1 MASIED
7 GMRER
12 GVDFRLTV
20 AIEGILRLSGAT
32 DEFLRAFRGLLAP
45 VTVTSDPPGAT
56 VSIDGQQRGQ
66 TPLEMRLPPGTVRL
80 ATTVEG
86 YLEAQ
91 DTLTTAPAVAETV
104 HVVLIAEPEPALAGE
119 TAAANLDV
127 QSQPPGATVTVD
139 GEQRGE
145 TPMSLTLDPGAYEV
159 AISRDGYLENRQSV
173 NLEAGIAETLSV
185 TLTSTEAAQPVVEG
199 GGSNLKVILPIVG
212 GAAGAVA
219 AFLLAGP
226 TEVTTAP
233 TSTTTPT
240 ILPTTTNRPP
250 VGGSI
255 SASPLRG
262 FVFDTEFRFTAN
274 GVSDPDGDNITYL
287 WQYGDGSLNPP
298 SARSVTKVYSQARAF
313 TVTLSVNDGRSQTRF
328 VDSVTVT
335 VDPDVLPGLWDGSYS
350 WNCGAGRFGGTGTT
364 QIAFVIDA
372 SRVVTAEF
380 NRYSGFA
387 TYLGGTSRIQVDRFI
402 EGDRNSIRITIGGSP
417 GPGGPENGG
426 DPGHFRNSFI
436 GVLNGFSIEGTTLF
450 GEASAGGGCGQS
462 TEPSGFFAIQK
473 R

>member
-185 TLTSTEAAQPVVEG
+185 TLTSAEAAQPVVEG

-226 TEVTTAP
+226 PEVTTAP

-240 ILPTTTNRPP
+240 ILPPSTTTTPPTTTNRPP

-287 WQYGDGSLNPP
+287 WEYGDGSLNPP

-313 TVTLSVNDGRSQTRF
+313 TVRLSVNDGRSPNRF

-335 VDPDVLPGLWDGSYS
+335 VDPDDLPGLWDGSYS
-350 WNCGAGRFGGTGTT
+350 WNCDGNRTGTT

-372 SRVVTAEF
+372 LAPDPSGF

-387 TYLGGTSRIQVDRFI
+387 TYLGGTSRILANRSRL
-402 EGDRNSIRITIGGSP
+402 DRNSIRIIIEESASGA
-417 GPGGPENGG
+417 
-426 DPGHFRNSFI
+426 PGHTNNEFL
-436 GVLNGFSIEGTTLF
+436 GVVDGFSIEGTTLN
-450 GEASAGGGCGQS
+450 GDSEGGCSARLG
-462 TEPSGFFAIQK
+462 PSGFFAIQK